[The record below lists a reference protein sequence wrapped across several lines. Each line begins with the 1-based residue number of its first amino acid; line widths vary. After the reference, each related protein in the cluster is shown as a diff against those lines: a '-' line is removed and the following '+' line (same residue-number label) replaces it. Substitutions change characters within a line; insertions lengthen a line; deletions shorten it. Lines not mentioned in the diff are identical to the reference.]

1 MRVLPYELSQTRECF
16 QSGEPISDLSVASVG
31 ISPRDV
37 AQVRTR
43 RALLTTSFPPC
54 TVSPPKTRIHTQLP
68 VSDLSWLNQLV
79 ILKRVLLGRRIT
91 SHAGTALRQVCH
103 S

>member
-16 QSGEPISDLSVASVG
+16 QYGEPISDLSVASVG

-43 RALLTTSFPPC
+43 RAALLTTYFPPYSYC
-54 TVSPPKTRIHTQLP
+54 FPPENKNTHA
-68 VSDLSWLNQLV
+68 
-79 ILKRVLLGRRIT
+79 IT
-91 SHAGTALRQVCH
+91 GI
-103 S
+103 

>member
-43 RALLTTSFPPC
+43 RALLTTYFPP
-54 TVSPPKTRIHTQLP
+54 VLFPLRKQEYTRNYQYLI
-68 VSDLSWLNQLV
+68 
-79 ILKRVLLGRRIT
+79 
-91 SHAGTALRQVCH
+91 
-103 S
+103 